1 MNLSKKQQGNLIML
15 VAMCIFGLNIPI
27 NKFIYAAEALS
38 PMAVTLLRMSFAS
51 VMFWLVSLFLP
62 YEKVNKKD
70 LLILLAGG
78 LLGMALNQGCFG
90 YGLSKTTPVD
100 AGIIATSGPLFA
112 MIIAAIVLKE
122 PITKMKAGGVLVGAL
137 GALILIYAGTQ
148 VAAAQSSNPSSWQG
162 NLTIMFAQLCY
173 ATYLV
178 ITRPLAD
185 KYSAITMMK
194 WMFLFSAIAL
204 FPLGIKDV
212 IEAPLFN
219 RPDQGPYFAALAFIL
234 FGATF
239 VAYMLIPMAQRRIR
253 PTTIAM
259 YNNLQPLIAS
269 IVAIGVGMD
278 KFSIDKVIAALFIFG
293 GVYMV
298 TVSKSKAD
306 VEAETKPEIE

>member
-1 MNLSKKQQGNLIML
+1 MKFTRKQQGHLIML

-38 PMAVTLLRMSFAS
+38 PMALTLLRMMFAS
-51 VMFWLVSLFLP
+51 VVFWLVSLFLP
-62 YEKVNKKD
+62 YEKVNKRD
-70 LLILLAGG
+70 LLVLMAGG
-78 LLGMALNQGCFG
+78 LLGMAMNQGCFG
-90 YGLSKTTPVD
+90 FGLSKTTPVD

-122 PITKMKAGGVLVGAL
+122 PITKMKAGGVFVGAI

-148 VAAAQSSNPSSWQG
+148 TATAHSHNSSSWQG
-162 NLTIMFAQLCY
+162 DLTIMFAQLCY

-185 KYSAITMMK
+185 RYSAITMMK

-212 IEAPLFN
+212 IHAPLFS
-219 RPDQGPYFAALAFIL
+219 RADQGQYFAALAFIL
-234 FGATF
+234 IGATF
-239 VAYMLIPMAQRRIR
+239 IAYMLIPMAQRRIR

-259 YNNLQPLIAS
+259 YNNLQPLVAS

-278 KFSIDKVIAALFIFG
+278 KFSVDKVIAALFIFG

-306 VEAETKPEIE
+306 LEAENKLESE

>member
-15 VAMCIFGLNIPI
+15 VAMCIFGLNIPV

-70 LLILLAGG
+70 LLILLVGG

-122 PITKMKAGGVLVGAL
+122 PITKMKAGGVLVGAF

-148 VAAAQSSNPSSWQG
+148 VASQSTNSASWQG

-212 IEAPLFN
+212 INAPLFN
-219 RPDQGPYFAALAFIL
+219 RPDQGQYFAALGFIL

-269 IVAIGVGMD
+269 IVAISVGMD

-298 TVSKSKAD
+298 TMSKSKAD
-306 VEAETKPEIE
+306 VEAEKKPESE

>member
-1 MNLSKKQQGNLIML
+1 MSLSKKQQGHLIML
-15 VAMCIFGLNIPI
+15 GAMCIFGLNIPV
-27 NKFIYAAEALS
+27 NKFIYAAHALS
-38 PMAVTLLRMSFAS
+38 PMAVTLLRMTFAA

-62 YEKVNKKD
+62 KEKVNKKD
-70 LLILLAGG
+70 LLVLLVGG
-78 LLGMALNQGCFG
+78 ILGMAVNQGCFG
-90 YGLSKTTPVD
+90 YGLSRTTPVD

-112 MIIAAIVLKE
+112 MVISALILKE
-122 PITKMKAGGVLVGAL
+122 PITKQKIGGVLVGGI
-137 GALILIYAGTQ
+137 GALILVYAGMHMVGTDAGQ
-148 VAAAQSSNPSSWQG
+148 SSWQG

-194 WMFLFSAIAL
+194 WMFLFSAIVM

-212 IEAPLFN
+212 VEGPMFN
-219 RPDQGPYFAALAFIL
+219 LPDQENYQIALGFIL

-239 VAYMLIPMAQRRIR
+239 IAYMLIPMAQRRIR

-269 IVAIGVGMD
+269 VVAIAVGMD
-278 KFSIDKVIAALFIFG
+278 RFSVDKVVAALFIFG

-298 TVSKSKAD
+298 TMSKSKAD
-306 VEAETKPEIE
+306 VDAKKLEEQGA